1 MGKDIEQYLATD
13 NRKEKEVVDGRLE
26 NIKLKNKLRKKEL
39 QLKSKEELAEGLHL
53 IDFEQ
58 LKIENQTYN
67 EKIEERNEELLKLRK
82 KITSTVQ
89 VLTHLKEKLQFVQA
103 ENHVLKGQLKN
114 VEEDAAKKRDRLTR
128 TKQSRDHLRIDNH
141 RLRQNCGLLGNEP
154 LLRDFEE
161 RKDESDDLR
170 SQLER
175 LKMTHAELT
184 LSCNGVRKKID
195 QARHGQE

>member
-1 MGKDIEQYLATD
+1 MLFQ
-13 NRKEKEVVDGRLE
+13 
-26 NIKLKNKLRKKEL
+26 
-39 QLKSKEELAEGLHL
+39 
-53 IDFEQ
+53 
-58 LKIENQTYN
+58 
-67 EKIEERNEELLKLRK
+67 
-82 KITSTVQ
+82 
-89 VLTHLKEKLQFVQA
+89 
-103 ENHVLKGQLKN
+103 
-114 VEEDAAKKRDRLTR
+114 KRDRLTR

>member
-13 NRKEKEVVDGRLE
+13 NRKEKEVVDVRLE

-67 EKIEERNEELLKLRK
+67 EKIEERNEELLKFK
-82 KITSTVQ
+82 NKIQSTVQ

-114 VEEDAAKKRDRLTR
+114 DF
-128 TKQSRDHLRIDNH
+128 Q
-141 RLRQNCGLLGNEP
+141 LG
-154 LLRDFEE
+154 
-161 RKDESDDLR
+161 
-170 SQLER
+170 
-175 LKMTHAELT
+175 
-184 LSCNGVRKKID
+184 
-195 QARHGQE
+195 